1 MDNRTQV
8 RFYIDNENLAFIE
21 QTKNN
26 ENFSD
31 FLNNI
36 IKSYKELYVIK
47 ISASKNVEENTTRK

>member
-8 RFYIDNENLAFIE
+8 RFYMDNENLAFIE
-21 QTKNN
+21 QIKNN

-36 IKSYKELYVIK
+36 IKSYKELHVIK
-47 ISASKNVEENTTRK
+47 NPTSKNVEKNTSRK